1 MSNQHPFMHFDAI
14 PDYRQQGKVEHK
26 LTDIILLTICA
37 VLSGQDDWKAIH
49 LYGTRWL
56 DFLKRFGD
64 FSHGV
69 PSAITIARVMGMI
82 SATRLQKCFIEW
94 MKSCCELTDGE
105 VIAIDGKTVRG
116 SYDDSR
122 GLGAIHMVNAF
133 ATENGVC
140 LGQHKVYEKSNE
152 ITAIPELLQLLD
164 ISGCLVTIDAMG
176 CQKAIT
182 QAIVD
187 GKADYVLNLK
197 ANHRHLHGEVAAWF
211 QSHTNEHS
219 HTGQGYFEEDARVNN
234 HGRSERRECWL
245 MAVPEHLQR
254 ATKHWANL
262 QSIAMVR
269 RQRQEGERSS
279 DETHYYISS
288 LPVEVGA
295 QAIAKAIRSHWAVEN
310 SLHWSLDV
318 SFKEDASKV
327 RKDHGPANMA
337 CMRRL
342 ALTQLKRETS
352 LQKASIQTK
361 RHRAG
366 WDTDYMEK
374 VLGI

>member
-56 DFLKRFGD
+56 D

-140 LGQHKVYEKSNE
+140 LGQHKDKVRSK
-152 ITAIPELLQLLD
+152 
-164 ISGCLVTIDAMG
+164 VTDRA
-176 CQKAIT
+176 
-182 QAIVD
+182 
-187 GKADYVLNLK
+187 VLRLIKLFLK
-197 ANHRHLHGEVAAWF
+197 APISEPTAKGK
-211 QSHTNEHS
+211 S
-219 HTGQGYFEEDARVNN
+219 
-234 HGRSERRECWL
+234 RS
-245 MAVPEHLQR
+245 V
-254 ATKHWANL
+254 T
-262 QSIAMVR
+262 
-269 RQRQEGERSS
+269 RSC
-279 DETHYYISS
+279 
-288 LPVEVGA
+288 
-295 QAIAKAIRSHWAVEN
+295 
-310 SLHWSLDV
+310 V
-318 SFKEDASKV
+318 SA
-327 RKDHGPANMA
+327 
-337 CMRRL
+337 
-342 ALTQLKRETS
+342 
-352 LQKASIQTK
+352 
-361 RHRAG
+361 
-366 WDTDYMEK
+366 
-374 VLGI
+374 

>member
-1 MSNQHPFMHFDAI
+1 MSNQHPFMHFDVI

-94 MKSCCELTDGE
+94 IKSCCELTDGE

-164 ISGCLVTIDAMG
+164 ISGFLVTIDAMG
-176 CQKAIT
+176 C
-182 QAIVD
+182 
-187 GKADYVLNLK
+187 
-197 ANHRHLHGEVAAWF
+197 
-211 QSHTNEHS
+211 
-219 HTGQGYFEEDARVNN
+219 
-234 HGRSERRECWL
+234 
-245 MAVPEHLQR
+245 
-254 ATKHWANL
+254 
-262 QSIAMVR
+262 
-269 RQRQEGERSS
+269 
-279 DETHYYISS
+279 
-288 LPVEVGA
+288 
-295 QAIAKAIRSHWAVEN
+295 
-310 SLHWSLDV
+310 
-318 SFKEDASKV
+318 
-327 RKDHGPANMA
+327 
-337 CMRRL
+337 
-342 ALTQLKRETS
+342 
-352 LQKASIQTK
+352 
-361 RHRAG
+361 
-366 WDTDYMEK
+366 
-374 VLGI
+374 